1 MSKRKNTI
9 IIICFIL
16 VILLGAGAAT
26 YPLIASINNERTQ
39 SLVQTEYEE
48 KLQQLD
54 TSEIDEAL
62 KKAHEYNKTIST
74 VQIEDIDKIK
84 ENLPDYEDLLN
95 LANNGIM
102 GYIEIPTINI
112 DLPIYHGTTG
122 AAMEK
127 GAGHM
132 EGTSLPVG
140 GVGTHAVIS
149 AHSGMA
155 GAKLFTDLDKLKLGD
170 VFFVTVCNEKLA
182 YEVDNIAVVE
192 STDIDLIRID
202 TQQDYVTLLTCTPYG
217 VNTHRLL
224 VRGHRVEMAEEAIA
238 EVEEKVVP
246 EGSTWIEKYAEGLV
260 IGFIA
265 SFAAMLL
272 LLIVL
277 LIRRRQKRKPVTLP
291 VLKGNDRMPNAYI
304 ELIDSLILQRQ
315 ALKISQRELASAA
328 GVSWTEVAL
337 MEQKKHM
344 VQLRALLRIA
354 AALNCKLVAVSVE

>member
-16 VILLGAGAAT
+16 VILLGAGAAA
-26 YPLIASINNERTQ
+26 YPLIASINNEHTQ

-48 KLQQLD
+48 KIQQLD
-54 TSEIDEAL
+54 TSEIDAALEA
-62 KKAHEYNKTIST
+62 AREYNKTIST
-74 VQIEDIDKIK
+74 VQIEDIEKIK
-84 ENLPDYEDLLN
+84 ESLPPYEDLLN

-102 GYIEIPTINI
+102 GYIEIPAINI

-140 GVGTHAVIS
+140 GIGTHAVIS

-155 GAKLFTDLDKLKLGD
+155 SAKLFTDLDKLKLGD
-170 VFFVTVCNEKLA
+170 MFFITVCNQKLA

-192 STDIDLIRID
+192 PTDIDLIRID

-238 EVEEKVVP
+238 EVEEKAEP
-246 EGSTWIEKYAEGLV
+246 AASTWIEKYEQGIL
-260 IGFIA
+260 IGVAIF
-265 SFAAMLL
+265 LGL
-272 LLIVL
+272 LLI
-277 LIRRRQKRKPVTLP
+277 
-291 VLKGNDRMPNAYI
+291 
-304 ELIDSLILQRQ
+304 
-315 ALKISQRELASAA
+315 
-328 GVSWTEVAL
+328 
-337 MEQKKHM
+337 
-344 VQLRALLRIA
+344 ALLVYFIKRR
-354 AALNCKLVAVSVE
+354 KDKKEK

>member
-16 VILLGAGAAT
+16 VILLGAGAAA
-26 YPLIASINNERTQ
+26 YPLIASINNEHTQ
-39 SLVQTEYEE
+39 SLVQTEYAE

-54 TSEIDEAL
+54 TSEIDAAL
-62 KKAHEYNKTIST
+62 AAAREYNKTIST
-74 VQIEDIDKIK
+74 VQIEDVDKIK
-84 ENLPDYEDLLN
+84 ADLPPYEDLLN

-102 GYIEIPTINI
+102 GYIMIPAINI

-155 GAKLFTDLDKLKLGD
+155 SAKLFTDLDKLKLGD
-170 VFFVTVCNEKLA
+170 MFFITVCNQKLA

-192 STDIDLIRID
+192 PTDIDLIRID

-238 EVEEKVVP
+238 EVEEKAKP
-246 EGSTWIEKYAEGLV
+246 EGSTWIEKYEQGIL
-260 IGFIA
+260 IGIA
-265 SFAAMLL
+265 IFLGL
-272 LLIVL
+272 LLI
-277 LIRRRQKRKPVTLP
+277 
-291 VLKGNDRMPNAYI
+291 
-304 ELIDSLILQRQ
+304 
-315 ALKISQRELASAA
+315 
-328 GVSWTEVAL
+328 
-337 MEQKKHM
+337 
-344 VQLRALLRIA
+344 ALLVYFIKR
-354 AALNCKLVAVSVE
+354 LKQRKDEKEK

>member
-16 VILLGAGAAT
+16 VILLGAGAAA
-26 YPLIASINNERTQ
+26 YPLIASINNEHTQ

-54 TSEIDEAL
+54 TSEIDAAL
-62 KKAHEYNKTIST
+62 AAAREYNKTIST
-74 VQIEDIDKIK
+74 VQIEDIDKLK
-84 ENLPDYEDLLN
+84 AELPPYEDLLN

-102 GYIEIPTINI
+102 GYIMIPVINI

-155 GAKLFTDLDKLKLGD
+155 SAKLFTDLDKLKLGD
-170 VFFVTVCNEKLA
+170 MFFITVCNQKSA

-192 STDIDLIRID
+192 PTDIDLIRID

-224 VRGHRVEMAEEAIA
+224 VRGHRVDMAEEAIA
-238 EVEEKVVP
+238 EVEEKAKP
-246 EGSTWIEKYAEGLV
+246 EGSTWIEKYEQGIL
-260 IGFIA
+260 IGIA
-265 SFAAMLL
+265 IFLGL
-272 LLIVL
+272 LLI
-277 LIRRRQKRKPVTLP
+277 
-291 VLKGNDRMPNAYI
+291 
-304 ELIDSLILQRQ
+304 
-315 ALKISQRELASAA
+315 
-328 GVSWTEVAL
+328 
-337 MEQKKHM
+337 
-344 VQLRALLRIA
+344 ALLVYFIKRR
-354 AALNCKLVAVSVE
+354 KDKKEK

>member
-16 VILLGAGAAT
+16 VILLGAGAAA
-26 YPLIASINNERTQ
+26 YPLIASINNEHTQ

-54 TSEIDEAL
+54 TSEIDAAL
-62 KKAHEYNKTIST
+62 AAAREYNKTIST
-74 VQIEDIDKIK
+74 VQIEDVDKIK
-84 ENLPDYEDLLN
+84 ADLPPYEDLLN

-102 GYIEIPTINI
+102 GYIMIPAINI

-140 GVGTHAVIS
+140 GIGTHAVIS

-155 GAKLFTDLDKLKLGD
+155 SAKLFTDLDKLKLGD
-170 VFFVTVCNEKLA
+170 MFFITVCNQKLA

-192 STDIDLIRID
+192 PTDIDLIRID

-238 EVEEKVVP
+238 EVEEKAEP
-246 EGSTWIEKYAEGLV
+246 AASTWIEKDEQGIL
-260 IGFIA
+260 IGVAIF
-265 SFAAMLL
+265 LGL
-272 LLIVL
+272 LLI
-277 LIRRRQKRKPVTLP
+277 
-291 VLKGNDRMPNAYI
+291 
-304 ELIDSLILQRQ
+304 
-315 ALKISQRELASAA
+315 
-328 GVSWTEVAL
+328 
-337 MEQKKHM
+337 
-344 VQLRALLRIA
+344 ALLVYFTKR
-354 AALNCKLVAVSVE
+354 LKQRKDEKEK

>member
-16 VILLGAGAAT
+16 VILLGAGAAA
-26 YPLIASINNERTQ
+26 YPLIASINNEHTQ

-54 TSEIDEAL
+54 TSEIDAAL
-62 KKAHEYNKTIST
+62 AAAREYNKTIST
-74 VQIEDIDKIK
+74 VQIEDVDKIK
-84 ENLPDYEDLLN
+84 ADLPPYEDLLN

-102 GYIEIPTINI
+102 GYIMIPTINI

-155 GAKLFTDLDKLKLGD
+155 SAKLFTDLDKLKLGD
-170 VFFVTVCNEKLA
+170 MFFITVCNQKLA

-192 STDIDLIRID
+192 PTDIDLIRID

-238 EVEEKVVP
+238 EVEEKAEP
-246 EGSTWIEKYAEGLV
+246 AASTWIEKYEQGIL
-260 IGFIA
+260 IGVAIF
-265 SFAAMLL
+265 LGL
-272 LLIVL
+272 LLI
-277 LIRRRQKRKPVTLP
+277 
-291 VLKGNDRMPNAYI
+291 
-304 ELIDSLILQRQ
+304 
-315 ALKISQRELASAA
+315 
-328 GVSWTEVAL
+328 
-337 MEQKKHM
+337 
-344 VQLRALLRIA
+344 ALLVYFIKRR
-354 AALNCKLVAVSVE
+354 KDKKEK

>member
-16 VILLGAGAAT
+16 VILLGAGAAA

-54 TSEIDEAL
+54 TSEIDAAL
-62 KKAHEYNKTIST
+62 AAAREYNKTIST
-74 VQIEDIDKIK
+74 VQIEDIDKLK
-84 ENLPDYEDLLN
+84 AELPPYEDLLN

-102 GYIEIPTINI
+102 GYIMIPAINI

-155 GAKLFTDLDKLKLGD
+155 SAKLFTDLDKLKFGD
-170 VFFVTVCNEKLA
+170 MFFITVCNQKLA

-192 STDIDLIRID
+192 PTDIDLIRID

-238 EVEEKVVP
+238 EVEEKAEP
-246 EGSTWIEKYAEGLV
+246 AASTWIEKYEQGIL
-260 IGFIA
+260 IGVAIF
-265 SFAAMLL
+265 LGL
-272 LLIVL
+272 LLI
-277 LIRRRQKRKPVTLP
+277 
-291 VLKGNDRMPNAYI
+291 
-304 ELIDSLILQRQ
+304 
-315 ALKISQRELASAA
+315 
-328 GVSWTEVAL
+328 
-337 MEQKKHM
+337 
-344 VQLRALLRIA
+344 ALLVYFTKR
-354 AALNCKLVAVSVE
+354 LKQRKDEKEK

>member
-16 VILLGAGAAT
+16 VILLGAGAAA
-26 YPLIASINNERTQ
+26 YPLIASINNEHTQ

-54 TSEIDEAL
+54 TSEIDAAL
-62 KKAHEYNKTIST
+62 AAAREYNKTIST
-74 VQIEDIDKIK
+74 VQIEDIDKLK
-84 ENLPDYEDLLN
+84 AELPPYEDLLN

-102 GYIEIPTINI
+102 GYIMIPVINI

-155 GAKLFTDLDKLKLGD
+155 SAKLFTDLDKLKLGD
-170 VFFVTVCNEKLA
+170 MFFITVCNQKLA

-192 STDIDLIRID
+192 PTDIDLIRID

-238 EVEEKVVP
+238 EVEEKAKP
-246 EGSTWIEKYAEGLV
+246 EGSTWIEKYEQGVL
-260 IGFIA
+260 IGIA
-265 SFAAMLL
+265 IFLGL
-272 LLIVL
+272 LLI
-277 LIRRRQKRKPVTLP
+277 
-291 VLKGNDRMPNAYI
+291 
-304 ELIDSLILQRQ
+304 
-315 ALKISQRELASAA
+315 
-328 GVSWTEVAL
+328 
-337 MEQKKHM
+337 
-344 VQLRALLRIA
+344 ALLVYFIKRR
-354 AALNCKLVAVSVE
+354 KDKKEK

>member
-16 VILLGAGAAT
+16 VILLGAGAAA
-26 YPLIASINNERTQ
+26 YPLIASINNEHTQ

-54 TSEIDEAL
+54 TSEIDAAL
-62 KKAHEYNKTIST
+62 AAAREYNKTIST
-74 VQIEDIDKIK
+74 VQIENIDKIK
-84 ENLPDYEDLLN
+84 ADLPPYEDLLN

-140 GVGTHAVIS
+140 GIGTHAVIS

-155 GAKLFTDLDKLKLGD
+155 SAKLFTDLDKLELGD
-170 VFFVTVCNEKLA
+170 MFFITVCNRKLA

-192 STDIDLIRID
+192 PTDIDLIRID

-238 EVEEKVVP
+238 EVEEKAKP
-246 EGSTWIEKYAEGLV
+246 EGSTWIEKYEQGIL
-260 IGFIA
+260 IGIA
-265 SFAAMLL
+265 IFLGL
-272 LLIVL
+272 LLI
-277 LIRRRQKRKPVTLP
+277 
-291 VLKGNDRMPNAYI
+291 
-304 ELIDSLILQRQ
+304 
-315 ALKISQRELASAA
+315 
-328 GVSWTEVAL
+328 
-337 MEQKKHM
+337 
-344 VQLRALLRIA
+344 ALLVYFIKR
-354 AALNCKLVAVSVE
+354 LKQRKDEKEK

>member
-16 VILLGAGAAT
+16 VILLGAGAAA
-26 YPLIASINNERTQ
+26 YPLIASINNEHTQ

-84 ENLPDYEDLLN
+84 ESLPPYEDLLN

-102 GYIEIPTINI
+102 GYIEIPAINI

-140 GVGTHAVIS
+140 GIGTHAVIS
-149 AHSGMA
+149 AHSGMSS
-155 GAKLFTDLDKLKLGD
+155 AKLFTDLDKLKPGD
-170 VFFVTVCNEKLA
+170 VFFVTVCNQKLA

-192 STDIDLIRID
+192 PTDIDLIRID

-238 EVEEKVVP
+238 EVEEKAEP
-246 EGSTWIEKYAEGLV
+246 AASTWIEKYEQGIL
-260 IGFIA
+260 IGVAIF
-265 SFAAMLL
+265 LGL
-272 LLIVL
+272 LLI
-277 LIRRRQKRKPVTLP
+277 
-291 VLKGNDRMPNAYI
+291 
-304 ELIDSLILQRQ
+304 
-315 ALKISQRELASAA
+315 
-328 GVSWTEVAL
+328 
-337 MEQKKHM
+337 
-344 VQLRALLRIA
+344 ALLVYFIKRR
-354 AALNCKLVAVSVE
+354 KDKKEK

>member
-16 VILLGAGAAT
+16 VILLGAGAAA

-48 KLQQLD
+48 KLHQLD
-54 TSEIDEAL
+54 TSEIDAAL
-62 KKAHEYNKTIST
+62 AAARKYNKTIST

-84 ENLPDYEDLLN
+84 ADLPPYEDLLN

-102 GYIEIPTINI
+102 GYIMIPAINI

-155 GAKLFTDLDKLKLGD
+155 SAKLFTDLDKLKLGD
-170 VFFVTVCNEKLA
+170 MFFITVCNQKLA

-192 STDIDLIRID
+192 PTDIDLIRID

-224 VRGHRVEMAEEAIA
+224 VRGHRVKMAEEDIA
-238 EVEEKVVP
+238 EVEEKAEP
-246 EGSTWIEKYAEGLV
+246 AASTWIEKYEQGIL
-260 IGFIA
+260 IGVAIF
-265 SFAAMLL
+265 LGL
-272 LLIVL
+272 LLI
-277 LIRRRQKRKPVTLP
+277 
-291 VLKGNDRMPNAYI
+291 
-304 ELIDSLILQRQ
+304 
-315 ALKISQRELASAA
+315 
-328 GVSWTEVAL
+328 
-337 MEQKKHM
+337 
-344 VQLRALLRIA
+344 ALLVYFIKRR
-354 AALNCKLVAVSVE
+354 KDKKEK

>member
-16 VILLGAGAAT
+16 VILLGAGAAA

-74 VQIEDIDKIK
+74 VQIEDIEKIK
-84 ENLPDYEDLLN
+84 ESLPPYEDLLN

-102 GYIEIPTINI
+102 GYIEIPAINI

-140 GVGTHAVIS
+140 GIGTHAVIS

-155 GAKLFTDLDKLKLGD
+155 SAKLFTDLDKLKLGD
-170 VFFVTVCNEKLA
+170 MFFITVCNQKLA

-192 STDIDLIRID
+192 PTDIDLIRID

-224 VRGHRVEMAEEAIA
+224 VRGHRVDMAEEAIA
-238 EVEEKVVP
+238 EVEEKAEP
-246 EGSTWIEKYAEGLV
+246 AASTWIEKYEQGIL
-260 IGFIA
+260 IGVAIF
-265 SFAAMLL
+265 LGL
-272 LLIVL
+272 LLI
-277 LIRRRQKRKPVTLP
+277 
-291 VLKGNDRMPNAYI
+291 
-304 ELIDSLILQRQ
+304 
-315 ALKISQRELASAA
+315 
-328 GVSWTEVAL
+328 
-337 MEQKKHM
+337 
-344 VQLRALLRIA
+344 ALLVYFIKR
-354 AALNCKLVAVSVE
+354 LKQRKDEKEK

>member
-16 VILLGAGAAT
+16 VILLGAGAAA
-26 YPLIASINNERTQ
+26 YPLIASINNEHTQ

-54 TSEIDEAL
+54 TSEIDAAL
-62 KKAHEYNKTIST
+62 AAAREYNKTIST

-84 ENLPDYEDLLN
+84 ADLPPYEDLLN

-102 GYIEIPTINI
+102 GYIMIPAINI

-155 GAKLFTDLDKLKLGD
+155 SAKLFTDLDKLKLGD
-170 VFFVTVCNEKLA
+170 MFFITVCNQKLA

-192 STDIDLIRID
+192 PTDIDLIRVD

-238 EVEEKVVP
+238 EVEEKAEP
-246 EGSTWIEKYAEGLV
+246 AASTWIEKYEQGIL
-260 IGFIA
+260 IGVAIF
-265 SFAAMLL
+265 LGL
-272 LLIVL
+272 LLI
-277 LIRRRQKRKPVTLP
+277 
-291 VLKGNDRMPNAYI
+291 
-304 ELIDSLILQRQ
+304 
-315 ALKISQRELASAA
+315 
-328 GVSWTEVAL
+328 
-337 MEQKKHM
+337 
-344 VQLRALLRIA
+344 ALLVYFIKR
-354 AALNCKLVAVSVE
+354 LKQRKDEKEK

>member
-54 TSEIDEAL
+54 TSEIDAAL
-62 KKAHEYNKTIST
+62 AAAREYNKTIST
-74 VQIEDIDKIK
+74 VQIEDVDKIK
-84 ENLPDYEDLLN
+84 ADLPPYEDLLN

-140 GVGTHAVIS
+140 GIGTHAVIS

-155 GAKLFTDLDKLKLGD
+155 SAKLFTDLDKLKLGD
-170 VFFVTVCNEKLA
+170 MFFITVCNQKLA

-192 STDIDLIRID
+192 PTDIDLIRID

-238 EVEEKVVP
+238 EVEEKAKP
-246 EGSTWIEKYAEGLV
+246 EGSTWIEKYEQGIL
-260 IGFIA
+260 IGIA
-265 SFAAMLL
+265 IFLGL
-272 LLIVL
+272 LLI
-277 LIRRRQKRKPVTLP
+277 
-291 VLKGNDRMPNAYI
+291 
-304 ELIDSLILQRQ
+304 
-315 ALKISQRELASAA
+315 
-328 GVSWTEVAL
+328 
-337 MEQKKHM
+337 
-344 VQLRALLRIA
+344 ALLVYFIKRR
-354 AALNCKLVAVSVE
+354 KDKKEK

>member
-9 IIICFIL
+9 IIICFII
-16 VILLGAGAAT
+16 VILLGAGAAA
-26 YPLIASINNERTQ
+26 YPLIASINNEHTQ

-48 KLQQLD
+48 KLQQID
-54 TSEIDEAL
+54 TSEIDAAL
-62 KKAHEYNKTIST
+62 AAAREYNKTIST
-74 VQIEDIDKIK
+74 VQIENIDKIK
-84 ENLPDYEDLLN
+84 ADLPPYEDLLN

-102 GYIEIPTINI
+102 GYIMIPAINI

-140 GVGTHAVIS
+140 GIGTHAVIS

-155 GAKLFTDLDKLKLGD
+155 SAKLFTDLDKLELGD
-170 VFFVTVCNEKLA
+170 MFFITVCNQKLA

-192 STDIDLIRID
+192 PTDIDLIRID

-238 EVEEKVVP
+238 EVEEKAEP
-246 EGSTWIEKYAEGLV
+246 AASTWIEKYEQGIL
-260 IGFIA
+260 IGVAIF
-265 SFAAMLL
+265 LGL
-272 LLIVL
+272 LLI
-277 LIRRRQKRKPVTLP
+277 
-291 VLKGNDRMPNAYI
+291 
-304 ELIDSLILQRQ
+304 
-315 ALKISQRELASAA
+315 
-328 GVSWTEVAL
+328 
-337 MEQKKHM
+337 
-344 VQLRALLRIA
+344 ALLVYFTKR
-354 AALNCKLVAVSVE
+354 LKQRKDEKEK

>member
-16 VILLGAGAAT
+16 VILLGAGAAA
-26 YPLIASINNERTQ
+26 YPLIASINNEHTQ

-54 TSEIDEAL
+54 TSEIDAAL
-62 KKAHEYNKTIST
+62 AAAREYNKTIST
-74 VQIEDIDKIK
+74 VQIEDIDKLK
-84 ENLPDYEDLLN
+84 AELPPYEDLLN

-102 GYIEIPTINI
+102 GYIMIPAINI

-155 GAKLFTDLDKLKLGD
+155 SAKLFTDLDKLKLGD
-170 VFFVTVCNEKLA
+170 MFFITVCNQKLA

-192 STDIDLIRID
+192 PTDIDLIRID

-238 EVEEKVVP
+238 EVEEKAEP
-246 EGSTWIEKYAEGLV
+246 AASTWIEKYEQGIL
-260 IGFIA
+260 IGVAIF
-265 SFAAMLL
+265 LGL
-272 LLIVL
+272 LLI
-277 LIRRRQKRKPVTLP
+277 
-291 VLKGNDRMPNAYI
+291 
-304 ELIDSLILQRQ
+304 
-315 ALKISQRELASAA
+315 
-328 GVSWTEVAL
+328 
-337 MEQKKHM
+337 
-344 VQLRALLRIA
+344 ALLVYFTKR
-354 AALNCKLVAVSVE
+354 LKQRKDEKEK

>member
-16 VILLGAGAAT
+16 VILLGAGAAA
-26 YPLIASINNERTQ
+26 YPLIASINNEHTQ

-54 TSEIDEAL
+54 TSEIDAAL
-62 KKAHEYNKTIST
+62 AAAREYNKTIST
-74 VQIEDIDKIK
+74 VQIEDVDKIK
-84 ENLPDYEDLLN
+84 ADLPPYEDLLN

-140 GVGTHAVIS
+140 GIGTHAVIS

-155 GAKLFTDLDKLKLGD
+155 SAKLFTDLDKLKLGD
-170 VFFVTVCNEKLA
+170 MFFITVCNQKLA

-192 STDIDLIRID
+192 PTDIDLIRID

-238 EVEEKVVP
+238 EVEEKAKP
-246 EGSTWIEKYAEGLV
+246 EGSTWIEKYEQGIL
-260 IGFIA
+260 IGIA
-265 SFAAMLL
+265 IFLGL
-272 LLIVL
+272 LLI
-277 LIRRRQKRKPVTLP
+277 
-291 VLKGNDRMPNAYI
+291 
-304 ELIDSLILQRQ
+304 
-315 ALKISQRELASAA
+315 
-328 GVSWTEVAL
+328 
-337 MEQKKHM
+337 
-344 VQLRALLRIA
+344 ALLVYFIKR
-354 AALNCKLVAVSVE
+354 LKQRKDEKEK

>member
-16 VILLGAGAAT
+16 VILLGAGAAA

-74 VQIEDIDKIK
+74 VQIEDIEKIK
-84 ENLPDYEDLLN
+84 ESLPPYEDLLN

-102 GYIEIPTINI
+102 GYIEIPAINI

-149 AHSGMA
+149 AHSGMSS
-155 GAKLFTDLDKLKLGD
+155 AKLFTDLDKLEPGD
-170 VFFVTVCNEKLA
+170 VFFVTVCNQKLA

-192 STDIDLIRID
+192 PTDIDLIRVD

-224 VRGHRVEMAEEAIA
+224 VRGHRVEMAEEAIV
-238 EVEEKVVP
+238 EVEDKAEP
-246 EGSTWIEKYAEGLV
+246 TASTWI
-260 IGFIA
+260 
-265 SFAAMLL
+265 
-272 LLIVL
+272 
-277 LIRRRQKRKPVTLP
+277 
-291 VLKGNDRMPNAYI
+291 
-304 ELIDSLILQRQ
+304 
-315 ALKISQRELASAA
+315 
-328 GVSWTEVAL
+328 
-337 MEQKKHM
+337 
-344 VQLRALLRIA
+344 
-354 AALNCKLVAVSVE
+354 

>member
-16 VILLGAGAAT
+16 VILLGAGAAA
-26 YPLIASINNERTQ
+26 YPLIASINNEHTQ

-54 TSEIDEAL
+54 TSEIDAAL
-62 KKAHEYNKTIST
+62 AAAREYNKTIST
-74 VQIEDIDKIK
+74 VQIENIDKIK
-84 ENLPDYEDLLN
+84 ADLPPYEDLLN

-102 GYIEIPTINI
+102 GYIMIPAINI

-140 GVGTHAVIS
+140 GIGTHAVIS

-155 GAKLFTDLDKLKLGD
+155 SAKLFTDLDKLELGD
-170 VFFVTVCNEKLA
+170 MFFITVCNQKLA

-192 STDIDLIRID
+192 PTDIDLIRID

-238 EVEEKVVP
+238 EVEEKAKP
-246 EGSTWIEKYAEGLV
+246 EGSTWIEKYEQGIL
-260 IGFIA
+260 IGIA
-265 SFAAMLL
+265 IFLGL
-272 LLIVL
+272 LLI
-277 LIRRRQKRKPVTLP
+277 
-291 VLKGNDRMPNAYI
+291 
-304 ELIDSLILQRQ
+304 
-315 ALKISQRELASAA
+315 
-328 GVSWTEVAL
+328 
-337 MEQKKHM
+337 
-344 VQLRALLRIA
+344 ALLVYFIKR
-354 AALNCKLVAVSVE
+354 LKQRKDEKEK

>member
-16 VILLGAGAAT
+16 VILLGAGAAA

-54 TSEIDEAL
+54 TSEIDAAL
-62 KKAHEYNKTIST
+62 AAAREYNKTIST
-74 VQIEDIDKIK
+74 VQIEDVDKIK
-84 ENLPDYEDLLN
+84 ADLPPYEDLLN

-102 GYIEIPTINI
+102 GYIMIPVINI

-155 GAKLFTDLDKLKLGD
+155 SAKLFTDLDKLKLGD
-170 VFFVTVCNEKLA
+170 MFFITVCNQKLA

-192 STDIDLIRID
+192 PTDIDLIRID

-238 EVEEKVVP
+238 EVEEKAKP
-246 EGSTWIEKYAEGLV
+246 EGSTWIEKYEQGIL
-260 IGFIA
+260 IGIA
-265 SFAAMLL
+265 IFLGL
-272 LLIVL
+272 LLI
-277 LIRRRQKRKPVTLP
+277 
-291 VLKGNDRMPNAYI
+291 
-304 ELIDSLILQRQ
+304 
-315 ALKISQRELASAA
+315 
-328 GVSWTEVAL
+328 
-337 MEQKKHM
+337 
-344 VQLRALLRIA
+344 ALLVYFIKRR
-354 AALNCKLVAVSVE
+354 KDKKEK

>member
-9 IIICFIL
+9 IIICFII
-16 VILLGAGAAT
+16 VILLGAGAAA
-26 YPLIASINNERTQ
+26 YPLIASINNEHTQ

-54 TSEIDEAL
+54 TSEIDAAL
-62 KKAHEYNKTIST
+62 AAAREYNKTIST
-74 VQIEDIDKIK
+74 VQIEDVDKIK
-84 ENLPDYEDLLN
+84 ADLPPYEDLLN

-140 GVGTHAVIS
+140 GIGTHAVIS

-155 GAKLFTDLDKLKLGD
+155 SAKLFTDLDKLKLGD
-170 VFFVTVCNEKLA
+170 MFFITVCNQKLA

-192 STDIDLIRID
+192 PTDIDLIRID

-238 EVEEKVVP
+238 EVEEKAKP
-246 EGSTWIEKYAEGLV
+246 EGSTWIEKYEQGIL
-260 IGFIA
+260 IGIA
-265 SFAAMLL
+265 IFLGL
-272 LLIVL
+272 LLI
-277 LIRRRQKRKPVTLP
+277 
-291 VLKGNDRMPNAYI
+291 
-304 ELIDSLILQRQ
+304 
-315 ALKISQRELASAA
+315 
-328 GVSWTEVAL
+328 
-337 MEQKKHM
+337 
-344 VQLRALLRIA
+344 ALLVYFIKRR
-354 AALNCKLVAVSVE
+354 KDKKEK

>member
-16 VILLGAGAAT
+16 VILLGAGAAA
-26 YPLIASINNERTQ
+26 YPLIASINNEHTQ

-48 KLQQLD
+48 KLHQLD
-54 TSEIDEAL
+54 TSEIDAAL
-62 KKAHEYNKTIST
+62 AAAREYNKTIST
-74 VQIEDIDKIK
+74 VQIEDIDKLK
-84 ENLPDYEDLLN
+84 AELPPYEDLLN

-102 GYIEIPTINI
+102 GYIEIPAIDI

-140 GVGTHAVIS
+140 GIGTHAVIS

-155 GAKLFTDLDKLKLGD
+155 SAKLFTDLDKLKLGD
-170 VFFVTVCNEKLA
+170 MFFITVCNQKLA

-192 STDIDLIRID
+192 PTDIDLIRID

-238 EVEEKVVP
+238 EVEEKAEP
-246 EGSTWIEKYAEGLV
+246 AASTWIEKYEQGIL
-260 IGFIA
+260 IGVAIF
-265 SFAAMLL
+265 LGL
-272 LLIVL
+272 LLI
-277 LIRRRQKRKPVTLP
+277 
-291 VLKGNDRMPNAYI
+291 
-304 ELIDSLILQRQ
+304 
-315 ALKISQRELASAA
+315 
-328 GVSWTEVAL
+328 
-337 MEQKKHM
+337 
-344 VQLRALLRIA
+344 ALLVYFIKRR
-354 AALNCKLVAVSVE
+354 KDKKEK

>member
-9 IIICFIL
+9 IIICFII
-16 VILLGAGAAT
+16 VILLGAGAAA
-26 YPLIASINNERTQ
+26 YPLIASINNEHTQ
-39 SLVQTEYEE
+39 SLVQTDYEE

-54 TSEIDEAL
+54 TSEIDAAL
-62 KKAHEYNKTIST
+62 AAAREYNKTIST
-74 VQIEDIDKIK
+74 VQIEDVDKIK
-84 ENLPDYEDLLN
+84 ADLPPYEDLLN

-102 GYIEIPTINI
+102 GYIMIPAINI

-140 GVGTHAVIS
+140 GIGTHAVIS

-155 GAKLFTDLDKLKLGD
+155 SAKLFTDLDKLKLGD
-170 VFFVTVCNEKLA
+170 MFFITVCNQKLA

-192 STDIDLIRID
+192 PTDIDLIRID

-238 EVEEKVVP
+238 EVEEKAEP
-246 EGSTWIEKYAEGLV
+246 AASTWIEKYEQGIL
-260 IGFIA
+260 IGVAIF
-265 SFAAMLL
+265 LGL
-272 LLIVL
+272 LLI
-277 LIRRRQKRKPVTLP
+277 
-291 VLKGNDRMPNAYI
+291 
-304 ELIDSLILQRQ
+304 
-315 ALKISQRELASAA
+315 
-328 GVSWTEVAL
+328 
-337 MEQKKHM
+337 
-344 VQLRALLRIA
+344 ALLVYFIKRR
-354 AALNCKLVAVSVE
+354 KDKKEK

>member
-9 IIICFIL
+9 IIICFII
-16 VILLGAGAAT
+16 VILLGAGAAA
-26 YPLIASINNERTQ
+26 YPLIASINNEHTQ

-54 TSEIDEAL
+54 TSEIDAAL
-62 KKAHEYNKTIST
+62 AAAREYNKTIST
-74 VQIEDIDKIK
+74 VQIEDVDKIK
-84 ENLPDYEDLLN
+84 ADLPPYEDLLN

-102 GYIEIPTINI
+102 GYIMIPAINI

-140 GVGTHAVIS
+140 GIGTHAVIS

-155 GAKLFTDLDKLKLGD
+155 SAKLFTDLDKLKLGD
-170 VFFVTVCNEKLA
+170 MFFITVCNQKLA

-192 STDIDLIRID
+192 PTDIDLIRID

-238 EVEEKVVP
+238 EVEEKAEP
-246 EGSTWIEKYAEGLV
+246 AASTWIEKYEQGIL
-260 IGFIA
+260 IGVAIF
-265 SFAAMLL
+265 LGL
-272 LLIVL
+272 LLI
-277 LIRRRQKRKPVTLP
+277 
-291 VLKGNDRMPNAYI
+291 
-304 ELIDSLILQRQ
+304 
-315 ALKISQRELASAA
+315 
-328 GVSWTEVAL
+328 
-337 MEQKKHM
+337 
-344 VQLRALLRIA
+344 ALLVYFTKR
-354 AALNCKLVAVSVE
+354 LKQRKDEKEK

>member
-9 IIICFIL
+9 IIICFII
-16 VILLGAGAAT
+16 VILLGAGAAA
-26 YPLIASINNERTQ
+26 YPLIASINNEHTQ
-39 SLVQTEYEE
+39 SLVQTEYAE

-54 TSEIDEAL
+54 TSEIDAAL
-62 KKAHEYNKTIST
+62 AAAREYNKTIST
-74 VQIEDIDKIK
+74 VQIEDVDKLK
-84 ENLPDYEDLLN
+84 AELPPYEDLLN

-102 GYIEIPTINI
+102 GYIEIPAINI

-140 GVGTHAVIS
+140 GIGTHAVIS

-155 GAKLFTDLDKLKLGD
+155 SAKLFTDLDKLKLGD
-170 VFFVTVCNEKLA
+170 MFFITVCNQKLA

-192 STDIDLIRID
+192 PTDIDLIRID

-238 EVEEKVVP
+238 EVEEKAEP
-246 EGSTWIEKYAEGLV
+246 AASTWIEKYEQGIL
-260 IGFIA
+260 IGVAIF
-265 SFAAMLL
+265 LGL
-272 LLIVL
+272 LLI
-277 LIRRRQKRKPVTLP
+277 
-291 VLKGNDRMPNAYI
+291 
-304 ELIDSLILQRQ
+304 
-315 ALKISQRELASAA
+315 
-328 GVSWTEVAL
+328 
-337 MEQKKHM
+337 
-344 VQLRALLRIA
+344 ALLVYFTKR
-354 AALNCKLVAVSVE
+354 LKQRKDEKEK

>member
-9 IIICFIL
+9 IIICFVL
-16 VILLGAGAAT
+16 VILLGAGAAA
-26 YPLIASINNERTQ
+26 YPLIASINNEHAQ
-39 SLVQTEYEE
+39 SLVQVEYEE
-48 KLQQLD
+48 KLEQLD
-54 TSEIDEAL
+54 TSEIDAAL
-62 KKAHEYNKTIST
+62 AAAREYNKTIST
-74 VQIEDIDKIK
+74 VQIEDVDKIK
-84 ENLPDYEDLLN
+84 QSLPPYEDLLN

-102 GYIEIPTINI
+102 GYIEIPAINI

-155 GAKLFTDLDKLKLGD
+155 SAKLFTDLDKLELGD
-170 VFFVTVCNEKLA
+170 MFFITVCNQKLA

-192 STDIDLIRID
+192 PTDIDLIRID

-238 EVEEKVVP
+238 EVEEKAEP
-246 EGSTWIEKYAEGLV
+246 AASTWIEKYEQGIL
-260 IGFIA
+260 IGVAIF
-265 SFAAMLL
+265 LGL
-272 LLIVL
+272 LLI
-277 LIRRRQKRKPVTLP
+277 
-291 VLKGNDRMPNAYI
+291 
-304 ELIDSLILQRQ
+304 
-315 ALKISQRELASAA
+315 
-328 GVSWTEVAL
+328 
-337 MEQKKHM
+337 
-344 VQLRALLRIA
+344 ALLVYFTKR
-354 AALNCKLVAVSVE
+354 LKQRKDEKEK

>member
-9 IIICFIL
+9 IIICFII
-16 VILLGAGAAT
+16 VILLGAGAAA
-26 YPLIASINNERTQ
+26 YPLIASINNEHTQ

-54 TSEIDEAL
+54 TSEIDAAL
-62 KKAHEYNKTIST
+62 AAAREYNKTIST
-74 VQIEDIDKIK
+74 VQIENIDKIK
-84 ENLPDYEDLLN
+84 ADLPPYEDLLN

-102 GYIEIPTINI
+102 GYIMIPAINI

-140 GVGTHAVIS
+140 GIGTHAVIS

-155 GAKLFTDLDKLKLGD
+155 SAKLFTDLDKLELGD
-170 VFFVTVCNEKLA
+170 MFFITVCNQKLA

-192 STDIDLIRID
+192 PTDIDLIRID

-224 VRGHRVEMAEEAIA
+224 VRGHRVDMAEKAIS
-238 EVEEKVVP
+238 EVEEKAVP
-246 EGSTWIEKYAEGLV
+246 EGSTWIEKYEQGIL
-260 IGFIA
+260 IGIA
-265 SFAAMLL
+265 IFLGL
-272 LLIVL
+272 LLI
-277 LIRRRQKRKPVTLP
+277 
-291 VLKGNDRMPNAYI
+291 
-304 ELIDSLILQRQ
+304 
-315 ALKISQRELASAA
+315 
-328 GVSWTEVAL
+328 
-337 MEQKKHM
+337 
-344 VQLRALLRIA
+344 ALLVYFIKRR
-354 AALNCKLVAVSVE
+354 KDKKEK

>member
-16 VILLGAGAAT
+16 VILLGAGAAA

-54 TSEIDEAL
+54 TSEIDAAL
-62 KKAHEYNKTIST
+62 AAAREYNKTIST
-74 VQIEDIDKIK
+74 VQIEDIDKLK
-84 ENLPDYEDLLN
+84 AELPPYEDLLN

-102 GYIEIPTINI
+102 GYIEIPAINI

-140 GVGTHAVIS
+140 GIGTHAVIS

-155 GAKLFTDLDKLKLGD
+155 SAKLFTDLDKLELGD
-170 VFFVTVCNEKLA
+170 MFIITVCNEKLA

-192 STDIDLIRID
+192 PTDIDLIRVD

-224 VRGHRVEMAEEAIA
+224 VRGHRVDMAEEAIS
-238 EVEEKVVP
+238 EVEEKAEP
-246 EGSTWIEKYAEGLV
+246 AASTWMERYEQGIL
-260 IGFIA
+260 IGIA
-265 SFAAMLL
+265 IFLGL
-272 LLIVL
+272 LLIASLVYF
-277 LIRRRQKRKPVTLP
+277 IKRRK
-291 VLKGNDRMPNAYI
+291 D
-304 ELIDSLILQRQ
+304 
-315 ALKISQRELASAA
+315 
-328 GVSWTEVAL
+328 
-337 MEQKKHM
+337 KKE
-344 VQLRALLRIA
+344 
-354 AALNCKLVAVSVE
+354 K

>member
-16 VILLGAGAAT
+16 VILLGAGAAA

-54 TSEIDEAL
+54 TSEIDAAL
-62 KKAHEYNKTIST
+62 AAAREYNKTIST
-74 VQIEDIDKIK
+74 VQIEDVDKIK
-84 ENLPDYEDLLN
+84 ANLPPYEDLLN

-102 GYIEIPTINI
+102 GYIEIPAINI

-140 GVGTHAVIS
+140 GIGTHAVIS

-155 GAKLFTDLDKLKLGD
+155 SAKLFTDLDKLKLGD
-170 VFFVTVCNEKLA
+170 MFFITVCNQKLA

-192 STDIDLIRID
+192 PTDIDLIRID

-224 VRGHRVEMAEEAIA
+224 VRGHRVDMAEEAIA
-238 EVEEKVVP
+238 EVEEKAEP
-246 EGSTWIEKYAEGLV
+246 AASTWIEKYEQGIL
-260 IGFIA
+260 IGVAIF
-265 SFAAMLL
+265 LGL
-272 LLIVL
+272 LLI
-277 LIRRRQKRKPVTLP
+277 
-291 VLKGNDRMPNAYI
+291 
-304 ELIDSLILQRQ
+304 
-315 ALKISQRELASAA
+315 
-328 GVSWTEVAL
+328 
-337 MEQKKHM
+337 
-344 VQLRALLRIA
+344 ALLVYFIKRR
-354 AALNCKLVAVSVE
+354 KDKKEK

>member
-16 VILLGAGAAT
+16 VILLGAGAAA
-26 YPLIASINNERTQ
+26 YPLIASINNEHTQ
-39 SLVQTEYEE
+39 SLVQTDYEE

-54 TSEIDEAL
+54 TSEIDAAL
-62 KKAHEYNKTIST
+62 AAAREYNKTIST

-84 ENLPDYEDLLN
+84 ADLPPYEDLLN

-102 GYIEIPTINI
+102 GYIKIPAINI

-140 GVGTHAVIS
+140 GIGTHAVIS

-155 GAKLFTDLDKLKLGD
+155 SAKLFTDLDKLELGD
-170 VFFVTVCNEKLA
+170 MFFITVCNQKLA

-192 STDIDLIRID
+192 PTDIDLIRID

-224 VRGHRVEMAEEAIA
+224 VRGHRVDMAEEAIS
-238 EVEEKVVP
+238 EVEEKVKP
-246 EGSTWIEKYAEGLV
+246 AASTWMERYEQGIL
-260 IGFIA
+260 IGIA
-265 SFAAMLL
+265 IFLGL
-272 LLIVL
+272 LLI
-277 LIRRRQKRKPVTLP
+277 
-291 VLKGNDRMPNAYI
+291 
-304 ELIDSLILQRQ
+304 
-315 ALKISQRELASAA
+315 
-328 GVSWTEVAL
+328 
-337 MEQKKHM
+337 
-344 VQLRALLRIA
+344 ALLVYFIKHLKQR
-354 AALNCKLVAVSVE
+354 KDEKEK

>member
-9 IIICFIL
+9 IIICFII
-16 VILLGAGAAT
+16 VILLGAGAAA
-26 YPLIASINNERTQ
+26 YPLIASINNEHTQ
-39 SLVQTEYEE
+39 SLVKTEYAE

-54 TSEIDEAL
+54 TSEIDAAL
-62 KKAHEYNKTIST
+62 AAAREYNKTIST
-74 VQIEDIDKIK
+74 VQIEDVDKIK
-84 ENLPDYEDLLN
+84 ADLPPYEDLLN

-102 GYIEIPTINI
+102 GYIEIPAINI

-140 GVGTHAVIS
+140 GIGTHAVIS

-155 GAKLFTDLDKLKLGD
+155 SAKLFTDLDKLKLGD
-170 VFFVTVCNEKLA
+170 MFFITVCNQKLA

-192 STDIDLIRID
+192 PTDIDLIRID

-238 EVEEKVVP
+238 EVEEKAEP
-246 EGSTWIEKYAEGLV
+246 AASTWIEKYEQGIL
-260 IGFIA
+260 IGVAIF
-265 SFAAMLL
+265 LGL
-272 LLIVL
+272 LLI
-277 LIRRRQKRKPVTLP
+277 
-291 VLKGNDRMPNAYI
+291 
-304 ELIDSLILQRQ
+304 
-315 ALKISQRELASAA
+315 
-328 GVSWTEVAL
+328 
-337 MEQKKHM
+337 
-344 VQLRALLRIA
+344 ALLVYFTKR
-354 AALNCKLVAVSVE
+354 LKQRKDEKEK

>member
-16 VILLGAGAAT
+16 VILLGAGAAA
-26 YPLIASINNERTQ
+26 YPLIASINNEHTQ

-54 TSEIDEAL
+54 TSEIDAAL
-62 KKAHEYNKTIST
+62 AAAREYNKTIST
-74 VQIEDIDKIK
+74 VQIEDIDKLK
-84 ENLPDYEDLLN
+84 AELPPYEDLLN

-102 GYIEIPTINI
+102 GYIMIPVINI

-122 AAMEK
+122 AVMEK

-155 GAKLFTDLDKLKLGD
+155 SAKLFTDLDKLKLGD
-170 VFFVTVCNEKLA
+170 MFFITVCNQKLA

-192 STDIDLIRID
+192 PTGIDLIRID

-238 EVEEKVVP
+238 EVEEKAKP
-246 EGSTWIEKYAEGLV
+246 EGSTWIEKYEQGIL
-260 IGFIA
+260 IGIA
-265 SFAAMLL
+265 IFLGL
-272 LLIVL
+272 LLI
-277 LIRRRQKRKPVTLP
+277 
-291 VLKGNDRMPNAYI
+291 
-304 ELIDSLILQRQ
+304 
-315 ALKISQRELASAA
+315 
-328 GVSWTEVAL
+328 
-337 MEQKKHM
+337 
-344 VQLRALLRIA
+344 ALLVYFIKRR
-354 AALNCKLVAVSVE
+354 KDKKEK

>member
-9 IIICFIL
+9 IIICFII
-16 VILLGAGAAT
+16 VILLGAGAAA
-26 YPLIASINNERTQ
+26 YPLIASINNEHTQ

-54 TSEIDEAL
+54 TSEIDAAL
-62 KKAHEYNKTIST
+62 AAAREYNKTIST
-74 VQIEDIDKIK
+74 VQIENIDKIK
-84 ENLPDYEDLLN
+84 ADLPPYEDLLN

-112 DLPIYHGTTG
+112 DLPIYRGTTG

-140 GVGTHAVIS
+140 GIGTHAVIS

-155 GAKLFTDLDKLKLGD
+155 SAKLFTDLDKLKLGD
-170 VFFVTVCNEKLA
+170 MFFITVCNQKLA

-192 STDIDLIRID
+192 PTDIDLIRID

-238 EVEEKVVP
+238 EVEEKAKP
-246 EGSTWIEKYAEGLV
+246 EGSTWIEKYEQGIL
-260 IGFIA
+260 IGIA
-265 SFAAMLL
+265 IFLGL
-272 LLIVL
+272 LLI
-277 LIRRRQKRKPVTLP
+277 
-291 VLKGNDRMPNAYI
+291 
-304 ELIDSLILQRQ
+304 
-315 ALKISQRELASAA
+315 
-328 GVSWTEVAL
+328 
-337 MEQKKHM
+337 
-344 VQLRALLRIA
+344 ALLVYFIKRR
-354 AALNCKLVAVSVE
+354 KDKKEK